1 MLEPKHCSDY
11 NICLSLC
18 EIPIGILLRQVYES
32 RTNIHPEIS
41 HYEYTSKGILF
52 GLTACSPI
60 IFLPIAGESCLT
72 ACLYCKAS
80 FNFRYVQ
87 EETPISSTWTLTP
100 TYRASDLLS
109 VSDTDIKT
117 LFGHPT
123 TMLLLHLS
131 DDSITFVINPL
142 ICNGLY
148 QCPSLMSFWKISS
161 FFNWVNKVRT
171 CITTRSNYK
180 RQQRFES
187 VTDELQGPCY
197 HLESIWLSW
206 FVK

>member
-1 MLEPKHCSDY
+1 MFELLRLQYLSFTLWITYRNPIETSLWVQNKQTSWD
-11 NICLSLC
+11 LSLWVYIEGDIVWPHSLFPNHFSTYC
-18 EIPIGILLRQVYES
+18 WGVMPYSMPVLESLLQ
-32 RTNIHPEIS
+32 
-41 HYEYTSKGILF
+41 LQ
-52 GLTACSPI
+52 
-60 IFLPIAGESCLT
+60 
-72 ACLYCKAS
+72 
-80 FNFRYVQ
+80 YVQ

-117 LFGHPT
+117 LFGNPT